1 MKSGAL
7 NKRQGTM
14 TMLLGGMLILAGCN
28 GPEAKLEGQVEAL
41 RRSILATHKSAKD
54 YELVGRIRYDIRK
67 TDSLISPLEG
77 QIDYTVSWESEKER
91 FFSERRLIFAY
102 QHRDWVL
109 MGVQR
114 RAVPTLYGEGW
125 EDAGMIP
132 GEWQLYSGKSSP

>member
-1 MKSGAL
+1 
-7 NKRQGTM
+7 M
-14 TMLLGGMLILAGCN
+14 TVLLGGMLILAGCN

-41 RRSILATHKSAKD
+41 RRSILATHKSAED
-54 YELVGRIRYDIRK
+54 DELVGQIRYDIRK

-77 QIDYTVSWESEKER
+77 QIDYTVSFHVEKDR
-91 FFSERRLIFAY
+91 LFSDRRLILAY

-125 EDAGMIP
+125 KDTSLSA
-132 GEWQLYSGKSSP
+132 GEWKLYNGKSSP